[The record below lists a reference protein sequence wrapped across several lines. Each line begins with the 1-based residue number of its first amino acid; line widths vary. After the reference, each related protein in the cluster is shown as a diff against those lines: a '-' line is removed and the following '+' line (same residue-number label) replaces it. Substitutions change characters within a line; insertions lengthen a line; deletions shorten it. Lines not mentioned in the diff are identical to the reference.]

1 MKIWIAALLQILN
14 YFFSVCGCGVMKLKV
29 CWVFAKCKLQSCII
43 SRKWTIERWDVL
55 FSRKGVRGTFNHCL
69 VKVTPYR
76 FLYICLASEKK
87 GALKELSSPFCQISR
102 QWFLSHEQNPW
113 LRIGSSRIWGSCYFI
128 NNGNL
133 QFKFKQ
139 YRLFPTTKILIIGG
153 ISIQLLMAKKL
164 KSWGH

>member
-1 MKIWIAALLQILN
+1 MNSGTFTDSKL
-14 YFFSVCGCGVMKLKV
+14 FFSVCGCGVMKLKV

-76 FLYICLASEKK
+76 FLYICLARRKK
-87 GALKELSSPFCQISR
+87 RALKELSSPFCQISR

-133 QFKFKQ
+133 QFLNSNSTVSSVPDLQ
-139 YRLFPTTKILIIGG
+139 PYFPRVNL
-153 ISIQLLMAKKL
+153 
-164 KSWGH
+164 

>member
-1 MKIWIAALLQILN
+1 M
-14 YFFSVCGCGVMKLKV
+14 
-29 CWVFAKCKLQSCII
+29 QSCII

-76 FLYICLASEKK
+76 FLYICLGSEKK
-87 GALKELSSPFCQISR
+87 GLLKNYTPFCQIS

-128 NNGNL
+128 SNGNL
-133 QFKFKQ
+133 QFTISYSTVSLHFSLGRWGFKSQ
-139 YRLFPTTKILIIGG
+139 IVVELCPGWESRFDYL
-153 ISIQLLMAKKL
+153 S
-164 KSWGH
+164 KS